1 MKKVLIVSLV
11 VASVLLTACG
21 TKEQT
26 TATSKIN
33 KESETKKNN
42 KSKGKKSLVVYFS
55 PANSDTADAVSSATP
70 KVDGKSSVEYIAS
83 VIKDETGSDSYKIIP
98 TKAYP
103 TDYDELADQAK
114 EERDK
119 DQRPEFKLDVNPED
133 YDTIF
138 VGYPIW
144 WYQMPMIMDSFF
156 DKYNFDGKTIVP
168 FNTHEGSGDGGTYD
182 EIKKLEPKATVKDGF
197 NEAGD
202 DVEKGD
208 TDKDVK
214 EWLEDLG
221 L

>member
-1 MKKVLIVSLV
+1 MKKVLIVCLV

-26 TATSKIN
+26 ITTSEAK
-33 KESETKKNN
+33 KESVTQ
-42 KSKGKKSLVVYFS
+42 KKSEKKKGETLVVYFS
-55 PANSDTADAVSSATP
+55 PSNSDTADAVSSATP
-70 KVDGKSSVEYIAS
+70 KVDGKSSVEYIAN
-83 VIKDETGSDSYKIIP
+83 VIKDETGSDAYKIIP

-103 TDYDELADQAK
+103 TDYDKLADQAK
-114 EERDK
+114 EERDNNK
-119 DQRPEFKLDVNPED
+119 KPEFKLNVNPED

-202 DVEKGD
+202 DVKKGD

-214 EWLEDLG
+214 EWIEDLG